1 MDQNARVL
9 SMERKIRF
17 EKESYRFVVD
27 RQSRYIWIDGC
38 LQQKKIIESQLL
50 DLGLKIL
57 DETVVP
63 HDVEHRSAWSQALS
77 DITEIENSNL
87 VVVRSPPTLQCVLFS
102 HLYGTDNILV
112 QAPARRACSSDTIHE
127 VSKLLGITERERQI
141 LELIANGHEPKS
153 ISKILGTSLYTVR
166 TQVKS
171 LFAKTG
177 TSGMRDIIVWI
188 SGLSEARIIASFG
201 EERDRR
207 LGNLEFERRNYD
219 RTFKSDLH

>member
-1 MDQNARVL
+1 
-9 SMERKIRF
+9 MERKIRF

-112 QAPARRACSSDTIHE
+112 QAPARRACSSDT
-127 VSKLLGITERERQI
+127 ERERQI

-188 SGLSEARIIASFG
+188 SGLSEARIIASIG

-207 LGNLEFERRNYD
+207 LGTLEFERRSYD
-219 RTFKSDLH
+219 RTFKSELH